1 MLQRIIKCSV
11 YLLLISAGIMR
22 GQGNAEYTIKEII
35 VSASRNPVEFSSLSR
50 SVVLITPR
58 EIDYSPVSSINDL
71 LKNVPG
77 VDLRTRGTGGVQA
90 DIGIRGGTFE
100 QTLILIDGIKLND
113 AQTGHHNL
121 NLPVPLNMVERI
133 EILKGQ
139 GARVYGA
146 NAFSGA
152 VNIITKKGKELSFT
166 GQLTGGEYG
175 LYGASLFNSHSIGK
189 YSGSVSFSKDK
200 SDGYRHNTAYD
211 IVSVMY
217 NSSFSTGAGEI
228 GFIAGYNDKKFGA
241 NNFYSDK
248 YPDQWEHTTTGIAA
262 VTGNFNLGAVSL
274 SPKFY
279 WRGNDDDYV
288 LDNTR
293 PDWYRNRHK
302 TNSFTGEIQASFT
315 TPLGSSAIGAELSR
329 DKMESSNLGNHE
341 RNKGGLFAEQSGSP
355 FKNFNAS
362 LGFFAYNY
370 SGIGWKF
377 WPGIDVSYLIS
388 SRTKIFASVGKAFR
402 IPSYTE
408 LYYKSPAQMG
418 NPDLKHEETINY
430 EAGISYSSFEYQI
443 TGSIFYKEGKNI
455 IDWVRASVND
465 VWTVRNETSLNTTGF
480 EAGVIIFPK
489 SIAEWIPF
497 VSFGI
502 NYTYLSLDRSTSGF
516 QSRYSLDHLRH
527 QVIITAAN
535 NLPLNLM
542 QNWTFRYENRESF
555 EDNFIVDT
563 QIMREFKYFS
573 LGIKASNLFNASAMD
588 LGGIPLPGRWISA
601 SIKFYY
607 Q

>member
-1 MLQRIIKCSV
+1 MYRRAIKFSLCAI
-11 YLLLISAGIMR
+11 LLFAGR
-22 GQGNAEYTIKEII
+22 GLAQQNAEYSIKEII

-58 EIDYSPVSSINDL
+58 EIDYSPVSSVNDL

-77 VDLRTRGTGGVQA
+77 VDLRTRGVGGVQA

-100 QTLILIDGIKLND
+100 QTLVLIDGIKLND

-139 GARVYGA
+139 GARVFGA

-152 VNIITKKGKELSFT
+152 VNIITRKEKGFSLT
-166 GQLTGGEYG
+166 GQLTGGENG
-175 LYGASLFNSHSIGK
+175 LFGASLFNSHSIGN
-189 YSGSVSFSKDK
+189 YTASLSFSKDK
-200 SDGYRHNTAYD
+200 SDGYRHNTGYD
-211 IVSVMY
+211 IISLMY
-217 NSSFSTGAGEI
+217 NSAISLGKGQI

-248 YPDQWEHTTTGIAA
+248 YPNQWEHTTTRLAA
-262 VTGNFNLGAVSL
+262 VTGNFDLGL
-274 SPKFY
+274 LILTPKFY

-302 TNSFTGEIQASFT
+302 TNSFTGEIQAGFT
-315 TPLGSSAIGAELSR
+315 TPLGNTAIGAELSS
-329 DKMESSNLGNHE
+329 DKIESSNLGNHE
-341 RNKGGLFAEQSGSP
+341 RSKGGFFAEQSGSP
-355 FKNFNAS
+355 FNNFNIS

-370 SGIGWKF
+370 SDFGWKF
-377 WPGIDVSYLIS
+377 WPGIDASYLIDG
-388 SRTKIFASVGKAFR
+388 RTKIFASAGKAFR
-402 IPSYTE
+402 IPTYTE

-418 NPDLKHEETINY
+418 NPSLMHEETINY

-455 IDWVRASVND
+455 IDWVRGSAND
-465 VWTVRNETSLNTTGF
+465 VWTVRNETNLNTTGF
-480 EAGVIIFPK
+480 EAGVIIFPQ
-489 SIAEWIPF
+489 SIISWMPI
-497 VSFGI
+497 VSFGV
-502 NYTYLSLDRSTSGF
+502 NYTYLSLDRSTSGY

-527 QVIITAAN
+527 QLIITAAN
-535 NLPLNLM
+535 NLPWDIK
-542 QNWTFRYENRESF
+542 QNWTLRYENRESY
-555 EDNFIVDT
+555 EDNFIVDA
-563 QIMREFKYFS
+563 QVIKEFKHFS
-573 LGIKASNLFNASAMD
+573 AAVKASNLFNSPAMD

-601 SIKFYY
+601 SVKLYY
-607 Q
+607 